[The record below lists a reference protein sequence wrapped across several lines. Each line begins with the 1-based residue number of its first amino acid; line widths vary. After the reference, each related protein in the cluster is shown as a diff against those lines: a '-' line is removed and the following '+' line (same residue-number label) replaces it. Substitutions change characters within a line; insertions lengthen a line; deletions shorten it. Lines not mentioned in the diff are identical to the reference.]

1 MRSALQSAIF
11 SVVSLF
17 FFYQTATANTPE
29 NDQHQHDQQSV
40 THDHESVGHDH
51 AADAHHDQETAVKDG
66 FDVTAVI
73 MHHIKDG
80 HDFHLFDWKGH
91 AVSIP
96 LPIILYTNEGL
107 VSFMSS
113 AFHHDVEGK
122 VVVEKGNQKFVSY
135 HGKIYYANEVA
146 NDHGAF
152 VAYAEDHSVAN
163 AKPMDFSITKNVFSL
178 FVTAILCLLLFVPAA
193 ASYKKNPTG
202 APKGMANFVE
212 MFVVFV
218 RDDVA
223 IPNIGHKHY
232 KRFLPYLLTLFFFI
246 WIANMLGL
254 VPFAPGGA
262 NLSGNIAFTMV
273 LAICTLVLVN
283 INGNKDYWMH
293 MLWMPGVPVPIRIML
308 APIELVGIVTKPF
321 ALMIRL
327 FANMTAGHIVILSLI
342 SLTFV
347 FESLAVAPAAML
359 LTLFIYVIKLL
370 VAFLQAYIFALLT
383 ALFVGQA
390 VAEHDHH

>member
-1 MRSALQSAIF
+1 MRSALQSVIF
-11 SVVSLF
+11 SLVSLF
-17 FFYQTATANTPE
+17 FFHQTAWATPQE
-29 NDQHQHDQQSV
+29 NDGHH
-40 THDHESVGHDH
+40 HDHSST
-51 AADAHHDQETAVKDG
+51 AADHTADNHDADAGHGSSEEKG
-66 FDVTAVI
+66 FDVTEVI
-73 MHHIKDG
+73 MHHIKDA
-80 HDFHLFDWKGH
+80 HDFHLFDWDGH
-91 AVSIP
+91 SVSIP
-96 LPIILYTNEGL
+96 LPIILYTEAGL
-107 VSFMSS
+107 VTFMSS
-113 AFHHDVEGK
+113 EFHHDVEGQT
-122 VVVEKGNQKFVSY
+122 VVEKNGQRFVSY
-135 HGKIYYANEVA
+135 HGKIYYASEVP
-146 NDHGAF
+146 NDHGSY
-152 VAYAEDHSVAN
+152 VAYDETHAVTN

-178 FVTAILCLLLFVPAA
+178 FITAFLCLILFVPAA
-193 ASYKKNPTG
+193 AAYKKNPTG
-202 APKGMANFVE
+202 APKGLANFVE

-232 KRFLPYLLTLFFFI
+232 KKFLPYLLTLFFFI

-273 LAICTLVLVN
+273 LAFFTLVLVN

-347 FESLAVAPAAML
+347 FQSLAVAPAAML